1 MAIKIEPLDGPMG
14 AIVHGLDSTKPLS
27 DEDFVAVERAML
39 NHVARGH
46 DKAQKHTLSS

>member
-27 DEDFVAVERAML
+27 DEAFALVEQAML
-39 NHVARGH
+39 KIVLWGH
-46 DKAQKHTLSS
+46 DRAQKHMLTS